1 MNVDFINP
9 FIIATTNVLK
19 EIIPDIEMTRG
30 TLGKQKNPIVTRGC
44 ASLIGVTGDVEG
56 RVVLDM
62 DQQTAINLAGGML
75 SEKLDHFDN
84 LVSSTI
90 NEIANMICGGAI
102 SILINAGKN
111 LDISAPT
118 MFTGRNLEIYDSA
131 KVGEALVV
139 PIESNYGQIIINVAM
154 MPN

>member
-1 MNVDFINP
+1 M
-9 FIIATTNVLK
+9 ATTNVLK

-30 TLGKQKNPIVTRGC
+30 ALGKQKNPIVTRGC

-62 DQQTAINLAGGML
+62 DQQTAVNLAGGML
-75 SEKLDHFDN
+75 GEKMDHFDN

-102 SILINAGKN
+102 SILINTGKN

-131 KVGEALVV
+131 TVGEAIVV
-139 PIESNYGQIIINVAM
+139 PIDSNYGQIIINVAM
-154 MPN
+154 MPS